1 MACKLQKEDPSA
13 IEGTT
18 LFSTSNCNGRPIGV
32 YLPKTH
38 NFTSGALDIVIWLHG
53 YFIKGQ
59 KELLTEDNL
68 KSAPDQKIELRQ
80 QVKDSGKDVVLVA
93 PFFAYGDNEDSRAY
107 WGAVNTLATKGW
119 GETFLDEL
127 LLALKPHH
135 KTATDLSINRL
146 FIACHSGGGVAMRKL
161 VDTLGKHTD
170 KLTQCWGFDCLYSAT
185 YDRKNLPLGNDAQPA
200 LFWIRKL
207 RGGAKF
213 SLHIVAGAG
222 TSDESLHLFLMG
234 RGWVDEKGY
243 KLSPPGQSLPTTA
256 LSVIVETTDLF
267 TALSAGQASP
277 DDVAVSEPDLPGP
290 VKGDR
295 VFVRQVAAKLATAG
309 HGFPKGNKY
318 HFDLARLG
326 LAKRLKLLP

>member
-1 MACKLQKEDPSA
+1 V
-13 IEGTT
+13 G
-18 LFSTSNCNGRPIGV
+18 
-32 YLPKTH
+32 
-38 NFTSGALDIVIWLHG
+38 
-53 YFIKGQ
+53 
-59 KELLTEDNL
+59 
-68 KSAPDQKIELRQ
+68 
-80 QVKDSGKDVVLVA
+80 
-93 PFFAYGDNEDSRAY
+93 
-107 WGAVNTLATKGW
+107 
-119 GETFLDEL
+119 
-127 LLALKPHH
+127 
-135 KTATDLSINRL
+135 
-146 FIACHSGGGVAMRKL
+146 MRKL

-170 KLTQCWGFDCLYSAT
+170 KLTQCWGFDCLYSAM
-185 YDRKNLPLGNDAQPA
+185 DDKRNNLPLGHANQPA
-200 LFWIRKL
+200 RFWFNKL

-234 RGWVDEKGY
+234 RGWADEKGF

-256 LSVIVETTDLF
+256 LSVILETTDLF

-277 DDVAVSEPDLPGP
+277 DNVAVSEPDLPGP

-326 LAKRLKLLP
+326 LANRLKLLP